1 MIINNVPTNRRNST
15 KDTGIDAYLKD
26 NADRQLGELMEW
38 LRIPSVSTQ
47 SEYRPD
53 VARAAR
59 WLAEHLEEIGLE
71 HIELI
76 ETIGHPLVY
85 GDWLHAG
92 DDCPTVLIYGHYDVQ
107 PVDPLDKWITPPF
120 EPTVRGDDLY
130 ARGTTDDKGQLF
142 ALVKAL
148 QALMDVRG
156 ELPVNIKLI
165 AEGDEESSTPAVET
179 YLRENR
185 DKLAAD
191 VCLVSD
197 TAIISADQPCVT
209 YGLRGIWSC
218 ELVVR
223 GPGGDL
229 HSGSF
234 GGMVHNP
241 AQALAESIASLH
253 DKQGRVTVPGFYDDV
268 TDLDPAERQKLAQ
281 GTRDE
286 TELLKEIGVPALY
299 GEPGF
304 TPVERVGARPTLE
317 INGMWG
323 GFTGEGFKTVIPAE
337 ARARISCRLVT
348 NQDPDKIGRLVTE
361 YLQQIAPPTVSIEV
375 NSLFSTGAVLIAPD
389 SPAIRAA
396 AKAYEMAFGVVPVFR
411 RDGGGIPVVS
421 GFQDLLG
428 AQVVLLGFGL
438 PDDNAHA
445 PNEKIHLPNFYR
457 GIRAAIHFMDQLA
470 SG

>member
-1 MIINNVPTNRRNST
+1 MNKKDSFST
-15 KDTGIDAYLKD
+15 YLDRSAK
-26 NADRQLGELMEW
+26 RQLRELMEW

-47 SEYRPD
+47 SEYQPD

-59 WLAEHLEEIGLE
+59 WLADHLEGIGLE

-92 DDCPTVLIYGHYDVQ
+92 EHRPTVLVYGHYDVQ
-107 PVDPLDKWITPPF
+107 PVEPLDKWTTPPF
-120 EPTVRGDDLY
+120 EPTIRGDDLY

-148 QALMDVRG
+148 QALLEVRG

-165 AEGDEESSTPAVET
+165 AEGDEESSTPALET

-185 DKLAAD
+185 AKLAAD
-191 VCLVSD
+191 VCLISD
-197 TAIISADQPCVT
+197 TPIVSADRPCVT
-209 YGLRGIWSC
+209 YGLRGIWCC

-229 HSGSF
+229 HSGTF

-241 AQALAESIASLH
+241 AQALAELIASLH

-268 TDLDPAERQKLAQ
+268 TALEPAERQKLAQ

-286 TELLKEIGVPALY
+286 TELLKELDVPALY
-299 GEPGF
+299 GEPEF

-323 GFTGEGFKTVIPAE
+323 GSTGEGYKTVIPAE
-337 ARARISCRLVT
+337 ARARISCRLVP
-348 NQDPDKIGRLVTE
+348 NQDPDKIGRLVTG
-361 YLQQIAPPTVSIEV
+361 YLQQVAPPTVSIEV
-375 NSLFSTGAVLIAPD
+375 NPLFSTGAVLMAPD

-396 AKAYEMAFGVVPVFR
+396 AEAYEQAFGTAPVFR
-411 RDGGGIPVVS
+411 REGGGIPVVS

-457 GIRAAIHFMDQLA
+457 GIRAAIHFMDQINY
-470 SG
+470 